1 MHIIR
6 NTMLSQNIR
15 YIIPSKMNPV
25 HFRVVGTI
33 IVVALFFFWTVQ
45 NHVSSRNNFLF
56 SIKIEMCFSRSNVK
70 KLVIKPTSRPVRW
83 QLLYCVQTV
92 STAAPY
98 KNRMFFIFK
107 IQACLVPVSG
117 VCIQC
122 KLPPC
127 KYAQFLSK
135 QIVHIS
141 KLIKK
146 CIFLCLYLLNYIIL
160 CMFCRTEFM

>member
-117 VCIQC
+117 VCVQY

-127 KYAQFLSK
+127 KSE

>member
-117 VCIQC
+117 VCVQY

-127 KYAQFLSK
+127 KYAQFLSE
-135 QIVHIS
+135 QFVHIS
-141 KLIKK
+141 
-146 CIFLCLYLLNYIIL
+146 
-160 CMFCRTEFM
+160 

>member
-25 HFRVVGTI
+25 HFRVIGTV

-117 VCIQC
+117 VCVQY

-127 KYAQFLSK
+127 KYAQFLSE
-135 QIVHIS
+135 QIVYIS
-141 KLIKK
+141 QLIKK
-146 CIFLCLYLLNYIIL
+146 GMFLMDGLIKEEI
-160 CMFCRTEFM
+160 R

>member
-56 SIKIEMCFSRSNVK
+56 FIKIEMCFSRSNVK

-117 VCIQC
+117 VCVQY

-127 KYAQFLSK
+127 KYAQFLSE
-135 QIVHIS
+135 QIVYIS
-141 KLIKK
+141 QLIKK

>member
-1 MHIIR
+1 
-6 NTMLSQNIR
+6 
-15 YIIPSKMNPV
+15 
-25 HFRVVGTI
+25 
-33 IVVALFFFWTVQ
+33 
-45 NHVSSRNNFLF
+45 
-56 SIKIEMCFSRSNVK
+56 MCFSRSNVK

-83 QLLYCVQTV
+83 QLHYCVQTV

-117 VCIQC
+117 VCVQY

-127 KYAQFLSK
+127 KYAQFLLE

-160 CMFCRTEFM
+160 CMFCLFLFMDIFFVKLYDDFKVIQGRNIMTRRRNYIDCVLQ